1 MARAGAD
8 GGPVDPPEVFAKH
21 SMLPVS
27 SLEAKHGPLD
37 QVSKKVR
44 RTIRESAKDQERL
57 FNDRL
62 DRNRNKFGAR
72 TVTRAEAA
80 EHCRRG
86 DLWLVI
92 AGVVYNATE
101 WIGNHPGG
109 PKVLLDNAGKDVSTL
124 FKDMGHSLLARYQ
137 LADFYVGDLPMVE
150 CVNESDSNSEE
161 ESSDESDEEED
172 AGFVKVKS
180 SQPARQEV
188 SNASDYK
195 APLDRIV
202 PNRYRRK
209 NPPAGADSAEPVF
222 DHDLPHDPRTEA
234 ASRPPAVDP
243 SAAPPSKTD
252 TLRWWLFAA
261 WRIATATAAR
271 VGGDVWGRRHMFLG
285 AVTVALL
292 ALLASHVPI
301 PASLLGHSPEQGA
314 AQAPGATQE
323 PGRDAAGR
331 AGAEAAGNAGGGG
344 VWAQPPEGHD
354 PNERLYF

>member
-1 MARAGAD
+1 M
-8 GGPVDPPEVFAKH
+8 
-21 SMLPVS
+21 
-27 SLEAKHGPLD
+27 
-37 QVSKKVR
+37 
-44 RTIRESAKDQERL
+44 
-57 FNDRL
+57 
-62 DRNRNKFGAR
+62 
-72 TVTRAEAA
+72 
-80 EHCRRG
+80 
-86 DLWLVI
+86 
-92 AGVVYNATE
+92 
-101 WIGNHPGG
+101 
-109 PKVLLDNAGKDVSTL
+109 
-124 FKDMGHSLLARYQ
+124 
-137 LADFYVGDLPMVE
+137 
-150 CVNESDSNSEE
+150 
-161 ESSDESDEEED
+161 
-172 AGFVKVKS
+172 KS

-292 ALLASHVPI
+292 ALLASHVPVHTPHPRPLLTPPAARPPPRTNRRLMSSAI
-301 PASLLGHSPEQGA
+301 PAWL
-314 AQAPGATQE
+314 
-323 PGRDAAGR
+323 
-331 AGAEAAGNAGGGG
+331 
-344 VWAQPPEGHD
+344 
-354 PNERLYF
+354 